1 MKLSPWRR
9 WLLLLVLAGT
19 ACARLAFLKAPSVP
33 RERGSSATETG
44 PAFAPEPVRA
54 TADTISDWA
63 GYNNTYTGSRF
74 SPLREIT
81 PSNVRS
87 LVPACT
93 YDLGER
99 VPMESGPVVVNGT
112 LYITTAENTYAL
124 DAASCALRWKHRYSY
139 TPKPPFDLKVNR
151 GVAFLNGR
159 LFRGSN
165 DGRVYALDAWTG
177 KELWNVAAGDP
188 SRGETFP
195 AAPVVW
201 RNLMYIGNAGGD
213 NFGVTGRLM
222 AFDTDSGGRRW
233 SFELAPQ
240 SGAAAQS
247 WPPSTEI
254 VPKGGAASWTTYAL
268 DTLSGTIYVP
278 TGNSA
283 PDFLPGVRPGAN
295 LYAYSVVALDAE
307 TGALRAHYPI
317 LSQDIHDWDV
327 AAAPMLVTT
336 RSGRRLLVVAGKD
349 GHVYGIDL
357 ASQTR
362 RYVTAVTT
370 IDNVD
375 APLTAKGT
383 RFCPGV
389 NGGVEW
395 NGPSYSPLTNT
406 LYVNAIDWCTTVK
419 VAPPEKLEG
428 KDGLPWTGSSEL
440 EHPFGTPD
448 STRRGWLTALDA
460 DDGRVRWRYASP
472 TPLVAGITAT
482 AGGVVFTG
490 DLNGDVMAFDA
501 AGGQLLWRSNTGQ
514 PIGGG
519 IVSYAVNRRQFI
531 AVASGLHAPV
541 TWHLKSTPAKI
552 VVYALPP

>member
-1 MKLSPWRR
+1 MKLCRWRF
-9 WLLLLVLAGT
+9 WLFLLAVAGT

-33 RERGSSATETG
+33 RERGSSVTETG

-54 TADTISDWA
+54 TADTVSDWA

-87 LVPACT
+87 LAPVCT
-93 YDLGER
+93 YELGER
-99 VPMESGPVVVNGT
+99 APMESGPVVVNGT
-112 LYITTAENTYAL
+112 LYVTTAENTYAL

-188 SRGETFP
+188 SMGETFP
-195 AAPVVW
+195 AAPVAW
-201 RNLMYIGNAGGD
+201 RNLVFIGNAGGD
-213 NFGVTGRLM
+213 NFGVTGRMM
-222 AFDTDSGGRRW
+222 AFDSDSGGRRW
-233 SFELAPQ
+233 SFDLVPQ
-240 SGAAAQS
+240 SGSGAES
-247 WPPSTEI
+247 WPSSTET

-283 PDFLPGVRPGAN
+283 PDFLPQVRPGAN
-295 LYAYSVVALDAE
+295 LYAYSVVALDVE

-317 LSQDIHDWDV
+317 LSRDIHDWDV

-336 RSGRRLLVVAGKD
+336 RSGHRLLVVAGKD

-370 IDNVD
+370 IDNVN
-375 APLTAKGT
+375 APLTAQGT

-448 STRRGWLTALDA
+448 STRRGWLTALNA

-490 DLNGDVMAFDA
+490 DLNGDAMAFDA
-501 AGGQLLWRSNTGQ
+501 GGGQLLWRSNTGQ

-519 IVSYAVNRRQFI
+519 IVSYAVNGRQFI

-541 TWHLKSTPAKI
+541 TWKLKSTPAKI
-552 VVYALPP
+552 VVYALAS